1 MAGSE
6 NMFMKLRKTKI
17 YLKEVLI
24 LHKETGFLNINVR
37 NKFMIGIS
45 LLVSHEDFF
54 GVLKSKLQLLNI

>member
-6 NMFMKLRKTKI
+6 NMFMKLRKIKI

-24 LHKETGFLNINVR
+24 LHKQTGFLNINVR

-54 GVLKSKLQLLNI
+54 RVLKNKLQLLNI

>member
-1 MAGSE
+1 ML
-6 NMFMKLRKTKI
+6 MKLRKIKI

-24 LHKETGFLNINVR
+24 LHKQTGFLNINVR

-54 GVLKSKLQLLNI
+54 SVLKNKLQLLNI

>member
-1 MAGSE
+1 
-6 NMFMKLRKTKI
+6 MFMKLRKIKI

-24 LHKETGFLNINVR
+24 LHKQTGFLNINVR

-54 GVLKSKLQLLNI
+54 GVLKNKLQLLNI